1 MIVGVVCF
9 ALVAVIAIGSAVRS
23 ALKDRAEKQR
33 ADEERAASS
42 SAAFAGQYRDPLKG
56 LLPVCVPANIYNQSW
71 EHPPHG
77 GKMEAFRNAVEKTI
91 RDISENDPTH
101 DHSIQYRISDVF
113 DSFVPGT
120 TAPRD
125 LVTFLPVKRMYVC
138 PDGSVEYTLDI
149 NH

>member
-1 MIVGVVCF
+1 VAVTCGV
-9 ALVAVIAIGSAVRS
+9 LVAVIAIGSAIRS
-23 ALKDRAEKQR
+23 TLRHNEEKRQ
-33 ADEERAASS
+33 ADEARDRAASE
-42 SAAFAGQYRDPLKG
+42 AFSRQYRDPLKG

-71 EHPPHG
+71 EHPPRG

-91 RDISENDPTH
+91 RDIAVNDPSH
-101 DHSIQYRISDVF
+101 NQYRISDVF

-120 TAPRD
+120 TNPRD

-138 PDGSVEYTLDI
+138 PEGSVEYTLDI